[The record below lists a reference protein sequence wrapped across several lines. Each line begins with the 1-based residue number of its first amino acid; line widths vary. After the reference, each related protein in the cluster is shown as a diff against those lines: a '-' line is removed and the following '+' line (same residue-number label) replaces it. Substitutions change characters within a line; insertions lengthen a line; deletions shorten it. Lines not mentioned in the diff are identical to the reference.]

1 MSNQKNEQD
10 KKSQEVQ
17 KIIEEAKKNG
27 KITYGEL
34 AAKLEDVD
42 PDSIE
47 KVFEAFEEAGAKLTD
62 DLDDDEPDIEDLKE
76 VAEKV

>member
-1 MSNQKNEQD
+1 MSKEENKVD
-10 KKSQEVQ
+10 KTSVEVQ

-34 AAKLEDVD
+34 AAKLENVD

-47 KVFEAFEEAGAKLTD
+47 KVFEAFEEAGVSVFS
-62 DLDDDEPDIEDLKE
+62 IS
-76 VAEKV
+76 